1 MIPCLYDS
9 REMKFDHNGIG
20 KLADAQSCTV
30 TEKRNGSYE
39 LKLICPAEGIHAE
52 MLEEGNIIL
61 AKPSDTMQSQP
72 FRIYKITTPI
82 DGKLEVQA
90 RHISYQLN
98 FITVSPFS
106 VTGCV
111 GAMQGLK
118 SHAASDCPFNVW
130 ADVESSATFTLGVP
144 SSFRNCLGGMAG
156 SVLDVFGGEFEWDRY
171 TVKFHK
177 ARGADHNVHIIYGK
191 NLTDFKMEKSIE
203 NTITGVHPYWV
214 DNETQAVME
223 LPEKVVLQSKRSI
236 PYQKITVLD
245 CTSNFQ
251 EKPSEAALREYAQN
265 YIDTTDLTE
274 PEIDIKIDFLQLW
287 NTPGYEDIVEAE
299 RVSLCD
305 TVHVFISKLGIEVSS
320 KVTETEYDTLLER
333 YNSITLSNSTV
344 SSRNSS
350 LTGSLNSIR
359 NTATI
364 AYDTAV
370 RAETA
375 VGEQVGGIT
384 ASIIY
389 DGALFAALFGLHYK
403 NETDSKGNTTR
414 YAFNAATLKQST
426 VAWKNSSAGLFVS
439 TDGGKTWGYGWESDD
454 TAVETAILLEQ
465 TLKELDD
472 RYKKAAELSEE
483 LLKELD
489 ERYKTATALSS
500 ELQEQLDQRYETAKK
515 LSKELYGELDRR
527 YGSATTLSEALQK
540 ELDERYSVAKKLSK
554 DVEKELDKKYQPSI
568 PVSEIAPEE
577 PGNDALWVDKKNLRL
592 KLWDGENWRIVGYES
607 EDPKEPEKPVEPEG
621 PDNTGQGG
629 SESDGSKEETN
640 SGNTGSTGDSS
651 NNSETSP
658 DLSGD

>member
-9 REMKFDHNGIG
+9 RETKFNHNGIG

-39 LKLICPAEGIHAE
+39 LKLICPADGIHAE

-61 AKPSDTMQSQP
+61 AKPSDTMQPQP

-106 VTGCV
+106 VSGCA
-111 GAMQGLK
+111 GAVQGLK
-118 SHAASDCPFNVW
+118 SHAASDCPFSVW
-130 ADVESSATFTLGVP
+130 TDVASSAMFTVSVP
-144 SSFRNCLGGMAG
+144 ASFRNCLGGMDG
-156 SVLDVFGGEFEWDRY
+156 SVLDTFGGEFEWDRY
-171 TVKFHK
+171 TVKFHR
-177 ARGADHNVHIIYGK
+177 ARGADHNVHIVYGK

-223 LPEKVVLQSKRSI
+223 LPEKVVMVSRKTV

-245 CTSNFQ
+245 CTSAFQ
-251 EKPSEAALREYAQN
+251 EKPSEAALREYAQD
-265 YIDTTDLTE
+265 YIDTTSLTE
-274 PEIDIKIDFLQLW
+274 PEVDIKIDFIQLW
-287 NTPGYEDIVEAE
+287 NTPGYEDVVQAE
-299 RVSLCD
+299 QVSLCD
-305 TVHVFISKLGIEVSS
+305 TVHVYISKLGIEASS
-320 KVTETEYDTLLER
+320 KVTETEYDSLLER

-350 LTGSLNSIR
+350 LTSSLNSIR
-359 NTATI
+359 NTATA

-370 RAETA
+370 RVETA
-375 VGEQVGGIT
+375 VGEQMGGIS

-426 VAWKNSSAGLFVS
+426 AAWKNSPAGFFVS

-454 TAVETAILLEQ
+454 SAVKTAILLEQ

-483 LLKELD
+483 LLEELD
-489 ERYKTATALSS
+489 ERYKTATAISV
-500 ELQEQLDQRYETAKK
+500 ELQKTLDQRYETAKK
-515 LSKELYGELDRR
+515 LSKELYEELDKR
-527 YGSATTLSEALQK
+527 YSALTEISEDLQK
-540 ELDERYSVAKKLSK
+540 ELDERYSVAKKLSE
-554 DVEKELDKKYQPSI
+554 DVEKELDEKYQPSI
-568 PVSEIAPEE
+568 PVSETAPEAPKE
-577 PGNDALWVDKKNLRL
+577 NALWVDKKNLRL
-592 KLWDGENWRIVGYES
+592 KLWDGEQWQMLGYEPEEPDPEPTEPTEPTTPTDPETPDIEKPGS
-607 EDPKEPEKPVEPEG
+607 EDKDTE
-621 PDNTGQGG
+621 N
-629 SESDGSKEETN
+629 KEETDN
-640 SGNTGSTGDSS
+640 KETDQEGGSS
-651 NNSETSP
+651 
-658 DLSGD
+658 

>member
-9 REMKFDHNGIG
+9 RETKFNHNGIG

-39 LKLICPAEGIHAE
+39 LKLICPADGIHAE

-61 AKPSDTMQSQP
+61 AKPSDTMQPQP

-106 VTGCV
+106 VSGCA
-111 GAMQGLK
+111 GAVQGLK
-118 SHAASDCPFNVW
+118 SHAASDCPFSVW
-130 ADVESSATFTLGVP
+130 TDVASSAMFTVSVP
-144 SSFRNCLGGMAG
+144 ASFRNCLGGMDG
-156 SVLDVFGGEFEWDRY
+156 SVLDTFGGEFEWDRY
-171 TVKFHK
+171 TVKFHR
-177 ARGADHNVHIIYGK
+177 ARGADHNVHIVYGK

-223 LPEKVVLQSKRSI
+223 LPEKVVMVSRKSV

-245 CTSNFQ
+245 CTSAFQ
-251 EKPSEAALREYAQN
+251 EKPSEAALREYAQD
-265 YIDTTDLTE
+265 YIDTTSLTE
-274 PEIDIKIDFLQLW
+274 PEVDIKIDFIQLW
-287 NTPGYEDIVEAE
+287 NTPGYEDVVQAE
-299 RVSLCD
+299 QVSLCD
-305 TVHVFISKLGIEVSS
+305 TVHVYISKLGIEASS
-320 KVTETEYDTLLER
+320 KVTETEYDSLLER

-344 SSRNSS
+344 NSRNSS
-350 LTGSLNSIR
+350 LTSSLNSIR
-359 NTATI
+359 NTATA

-370 RAETA
+370 RVETA
-375 VGEQVGGIT
+375 VGEQMGGIS

-403 NETDSKGNTTR
+403 NETDSKGNTIR

-426 VAWKNSSAGLFVS
+426 AAWKNSPAGFFVS

-454 TAVETAILLEQ
+454 SAVKTAILLEQ

-483 LLKELD
+483 LLEELD
-489 ERYKTATALSS
+489 ERYKTATAISV
-500 ELQEQLDQRYETAKK
+500 ELQKTLDQRYETAKK
-515 LSKELYGELDRR
+515 LSKELYEELDQR
-527 YGSATTLSEALQK
+527 YGTLTEISEDLQK
-540 ELDERYSVAKKLSK
+540 ELDERYSVAKKLSE
-554 DVEKELDKKYQPSI
+554 DVEKELDEKYQPSI
-568 PVSEIAPEE
+568 PVSETAPET
-577 PGNDALWVDKKNLRL
+577 PAADALWVDKKNLRL
-592 KLWDGENWRIVGYES
+592 KLWDGEQWQMLGYEPEEPDPEPTEPTEPTTPTDPETPDIEKPGS
-607 EDPKEPEKPVEPEG
+607 EDKDTE
-621 PDNTGQGG
+621 N
-629 SESDGSKEETN
+629 KEETDN
-640 SGNTGSTGDSS
+640 KETDQEGGSS
-651 NNSETSP
+651 
-658 DLSGD
+658 

>member
-9 REMKFDHNGIG
+9 RETKFNHNGIG

-39 LKLICPAEGIHAE
+39 LKLICPADGIHAE

-61 AKPSDTMQSQP
+61 AKPSDTMQPQP

-106 VTGCV
+106 VSGCA
-111 GAMQGLK
+111 GAVQGLK
-118 SHAASDCPFNVW
+118 SHAAFDCPFSVW
-130 ADVESSATFTLGVP
+130 TDVASSAMFTVSVP
-144 SSFRNCLGGMAG
+144 ASFRNCLGGMDG
-156 SVLDVFGGEFEWDRY
+156 SVLDTFGGEFEWDRY
-171 TVKFHK
+171 TVKFHR
-177 ARGADHNVHIIYGK
+177 ARGADHNVHIVYGK

-223 LPEKVVLQSKRSI
+223 LPEKVVMVSRKSV

-245 CTSNFQ
+245 CTSAFQ
-251 EKPSEAALREYAQN
+251 EKPSEAALREYAQD
-265 YIDTTDLTE
+265 YIDTTSLTE
-274 PEIDIKIDFLQLW
+274 PEVDIKIDFIQLW
-287 NTPGYEDIVEAE
+287 NTPGYEDVVQAE
-299 RVSLCD
+299 QVSLCD
-305 TVHVFISKLGIEVSS
+305 TVHVYISKLGIEASS
-320 KVTETEYDTLLER
+320 KVTETEYDSLLER

-344 SSRNSS
+344 NSRNSS
-350 LTGSLNSIR
+350 LTSSLNSIR
-359 NTATI
+359 NTATA

-370 RAETA
+370 RVETA
-375 VGEQVGGIT
+375 VGEQMGGIS

-426 VAWKNSSAGLFVS
+426 AAWKNSPAGFFVS

-454 TAVETAILLEQ
+454 SAVKTAILLEQ

-483 LLKELD
+483 LLEELD
-489 ERYKTATALSS
+489 ERYKAATAISV
-500 ELQEQLDQRYETAKK
+500 ELQKTLDQRYETAKK
-515 LSKELYGELDRR
+515 LSKELYEELDKR
-527 YGSATTLSEALQK
+527 YGTLTEISEDLQK
-540 ELDERYSVAKKLSK
+540 ELDERYSVAKKLSEE
-554 DVEKELDKKYQPSI
+554 VEKELDEKYQPSI
-568 PVSEIAPEE
+568 PMSETAPET
-577 PGNDALWVDKKNLRL
+577 PAADALWVDKKNLRL
-592 KLWDGENWRIVGYES
+592 KLWDGEQWQMLGYEPEEPDPEPTEPTEPTTPTDPETPDIEKPGS
-607 EDPKEPEKPVEPEG
+607 EDKDTE
-621 PDNTGQGG
+621 N
-629 SESDGSKEETN
+629 KEETDN
-640 SGNTGSTGDSS
+640 KETDQEGGSS
-651 NNSETSP
+651 
-658 DLSGD
+658 

>member
-9 REMKFDHNGIG
+9 RETKFNHNGIG

-39 LKLICPAEGIHAE
+39 LKLICPADGIHAE

-61 AKPSDTMQSQP
+61 AKPSDTMQPQP

-106 VTGCV
+106 VSGCA
-111 GAMQGLK
+111 GAVQGLK
-118 SHAASDCPFNVW
+118 SHAASDCPFSVW
-130 ADVESSATFTLGVP
+130 TDVASSAMFTVSVP
-144 SSFRNCLGGMAG
+144 VSFRNCLGGMDG
-156 SVLDVFGGEFEWDRY
+156 SVLDTFGGEFEWDRY
-171 TVKFHK
+171 TVKFHR
-177 ARGADHNVHIIYGK
+177 ARGADHNVHIVYGK

-223 LPEKVVLQSKRSI
+223 LPEKVVMVSRKSV

-245 CTSNFQ
+245 CTSAFQ
-251 EKPSEAALREYAQN
+251 EKPSEAALREYAQD
-265 YIDTTDLTE
+265 YIDTTSLTE
-274 PEIDIKIDFLQLW
+274 PEVDIKIDFIQLW
-287 NTPGYEDIVEAE
+287 NTPGYEDVVQAE
-299 RVSLCD
+299 QVSLCD
-305 TVHVFISKLGIEVSS
+305 TVHVYISKLGIEASS
-320 KVTETEYDTLLER
+320 KVTETEYDSLLER

-344 SSRNSS
+344 NSRNSS
-350 LTGSLNSIR
+350 LTSSLNSIR
-359 NTATI
+359 NTATA

-370 RAETA
+370 RVETA
-375 VGEQVGGIT
+375 VGEQMGGIS

-426 VAWKNSSAGLFVS
+426 AAWKNSPAGFFVS

-454 TAVETAILLEQ
+454 SAVKTAILLEQ

-483 LLKELD
+483 LLEELD
-489 ERYKTATALSS
+489 ERYKTATAISV
-500 ELQEQLDQRYETAKK
+500 ELQKTLDQRYETAKK
-515 LSKELYGELDRR
+515 LSKELYEELDKR
-527 YGSATTLSEALQK
+527 YGTLTEISEDLQK
-540 ELDERYSVAKKLSK
+540 ELDERYSVAKKLSEE
-554 DVEKELDKKYQPSI
+554 VEKELDEKYQPSI
-568 PVSEIAPEE
+568 PVSETAPET
-577 PGNDALWVDKKNLRL
+577 PAADALWVDKKNLRL
-592 KLWDGENWRIVGYES
+592 KLWDGKQWQMLGYEPEEPDPEPTEPTEPTTPTDPETPDIEKPGS
-607 EDPKEPEKPVEPEG
+607 EDKDTE
-621 PDNTGQGG
+621 N
-629 SESDGSKEETN
+629 KEETDN
-640 SGNTGSTGDSS
+640 KETDQEGGSS
-651 NNSETSP
+651 
-658 DLSGD
+658 

>member
-9 REMKFDHNGIG
+9 RETKFNHNGIG

-39 LKLICPAEGIHAE
+39 LKLICPADGIHAE

-61 AKPSDTMQSQP
+61 AKPSDTMQPQP

-106 VTGCV
+106 VSGCA
-111 GAMQGLK
+111 GAVQGLK
-118 SHAASDCPFNVW
+118 SHAASDCPFSVW
-130 ADVESSATFTLGVP
+130 TDVASSAMFTVSVP
-144 SSFRNCLGGMAG
+144 ASFRNCLGGMDG
-156 SVLDVFGGEFEWDRY
+156 SVLDTFGGEFEWDRY
-171 TVKFHK
+171 TVKFHR
-177 ARGADHNVHIIYGK
+177 ARGADHNVHIVYGK

-223 LPEKVVLQSKRSI
+223 LPEKVVMVSRKSV

-245 CTSNFQ
+245 CTSAFQ
-251 EKPSEAALREYAQN
+251 EKPSEAALREYAQD
-265 YIDTTDLTE
+265 YIDTTSLTE
-274 PEIDIKIDFLQLW
+274 PEVDIKIDFIQLW
-287 NTPGYEDIVEAE
+287 NTPGYEDVVQAE
-299 RVSLCD
+299 QVSLCD
-305 TVHVFISKLGIEVSS
+305 TVHVYISKLGIEASS
-320 KVTETEYDTLLER
+320 KVTETEYDSLLER

-344 SSRNSS
+344 NSRNSS
-350 LTGSLNSIR
+350 LTSSLNSIR
-359 NTATI
+359 NTATA

-370 RAETA
+370 RVETA
-375 VGEQVGGIT
+375 VGEQMGGIS

-426 VAWKNSSAGLFVS
+426 AAWKNSPAGFFVS

-454 TAVETAILLEQ
+454 SAVKTAILLEQ

-483 LLKELD
+483 LLEELD
-489 ERYKTATALSS
+489 ERYKTATAISV
-500 ELQEQLDQRYETAKK
+500 ELQKTLDQRYETAKK
-515 LSKELYGELDRR
+515 LSKELYEELDKR
-527 YGSATTLSEALQK
+527 YSTLTEISEDLQK
-540 ELDERYSVAKKLSK
+540 ELDERYSVAKKLSE
-554 DVEKELDKKYQPSI
+554 DVEKELDEKYQPSI
-568 PVSEIAPEE
+568 PVSETAPET
-577 PGNDALWVDKKNLRL
+577 PAVDALWVDKKNLRL
-592 KLWDGENWRIVGYES
+592 KLWDGEQWQMLGYEPEEPDPEPTEPTEPTTPTDPETPDIEKPGS
-607 EDPKEPEKPVEPEG
+607 EDKDTE
-621 PDNTGQGG
+621 N
-629 SESDGSKEETN
+629 KEETDN
-640 SGNTGSTGDSS
+640 KETDQEGGSS
-651 NNSETSP
+651 
-658 DLSGD
+658 

>member
-9 REMKFDHNGIG
+9 REMKFDNNGIG

-39 LKLICPAEGIHAE
+39 LKLICPADGIHAE
-52 MLEEGNIIL
+52 MLEEGNVIL
-61 AKPSDTMQSQP
+61 AKPSDTMQPQP

-106 VTGCV
+106 VSGCA
-111 GAMQGLK
+111 GAVQGLK
-118 SHAASDCPFNVW
+118 SHAASDCPFSVW
-130 ADVESSATFTLGVP
+130 TDVASSAMFTVSVP
-144 SSFRNCLGGMAG
+144 ASFRNCLGGMDG
-156 SVLDVFGGEFEWDRY
+156 SVLDTFGGEFEWDRY
-171 TVKFHK
+171 TVKFHR
-177 ARGADHNVHIIYGK
+177 ARGADHNVHIVYGK

-223 LPEKVVLQSKRSI
+223 LPEKVVMVSRKSV

-245 CTSNFQ
+245 CTSAFQ
-251 EKPSEAALREYAQN
+251 EKPSEAALREYAQD
-265 YIDTTDLTE
+265 YIDTTSLTE
-274 PEIDIKIDFLQLW
+274 PEVDIKIDFIQLW
-287 NTPGYEDIVEAE
+287 NTPGYEDVVQAE
-299 RVSLCD
+299 QVSLCD
-305 TVHVFISKLGIEVSS
+305 TVHVYISKLGIEASS
-320 KVTETEYDTLLER
+320 KVTETEYDSLLER

-350 LTGSLNSIR
+350 LTSSLNSIR
-359 NTATI
+359 NTATA

-370 RAETA
+370 RVETA
-375 VGEQVGGIT
+375 VGEQMGGIS

-426 VAWKNSSAGLFVS
+426 VAWKNSPAGFFVS

-454 TAVETAILLEQ
+454 SAVKTAILLEQ

-483 LLKELD
+483 LLEELD
-489 ERYKTATALSS
+489 ERYKTATAISV
-500 ELQEQLDQRYETAKK
+500 ELQKTLDQRYETAKK
-515 LSKELYGELDRR
+515 LSKELYEELDKR
-527 YGSATTLSEALQK
+527 YGTLTEISEDLQK
-540 ELDERYSVAKKLSK
+540 ELDA
-554 DVEKELDKKYQPSI
+554 KYQLHT
-568 PVSEIAPEE
+568 PVSETAPEDPAE
-577 PGNDALWVDKKNLRL
+577 DSFWVDKKNLRL
-592 KLWDGENWRIVGYES
+592 KLWDGEQWQIVGYEP
-607 EDPKEPEKPVEPEG
+607 EEIDPEPTDPEPTEPTTPTEPENPDTGDKDTEDKEESSDTEG
-621 PDNTGQGG
+621 GG
-629 SESDGSKEETN
+629 SA
-640 SGNTGSTGDSS
+640 
-651 NNSETSP
+651 
-658 DLSGD
+658 

>member
-9 REMKFDHNGIG
+9 RETKFNHNGIG

-39 LKLICPAEGIHAE
+39 LKLICPADGIHAE

-61 AKPSDTMQSQP
+61 AKPSDTMQPQP

-106 VTGCV
+106 VSGCA
-111 GAMQGLK
+111 GAVQGLK
-118 SHAASDCPFNVW
+118 SHAASDCPFSVW
-130 ADVESSATFTLGVP
+130 TDVASSAMFTVSVP
-144 SSFRNCLGGMAG
+144 ASFRNCLGGMDG
-156 SVLDVFGGEFEWDRY
+156 SVLDTFGGEFEWDRY
-171 TVKFHK
+171 TVKFHR
-177 ARGADHNVHIIYGK
+177 ARGADHNVHIVYGK

-223 LPEKVVLQSKRSI
+223 LPEKVVMVSRKSV

-245 CTSNFQ
+245 CTSAFQ
-251 EKPSEAALREYAQN
+251 EKPSEAALREYAQD
-265 YIDTTDLTE
+265 YIDTTSLTE
-274 PEIDIKIDFLQLW
+274 PEVDIKIDFIQLW
-287 NTPGYEDIVEAE
+287 NTPGYEDVVQAE
-299 RVSLCD
+299 QVSLCD
-305 TVHVFISKLGIEVSS
+305 TVHVYISKLGIEASS
-320 KVTETEYDTLLER
+320 KVTETEYDSLLER

-344 SSRNSS
+344 NSRNSS
-350 LTGSLNSIR
+350 LTSSLNSIR
-359 NTATI
+359 NTATA

-370 RAETA
+370 RVETA
-375 VGEQVGGIT
+375 VGEQMGGIS

-426 VAWKNSSAGLFVS
+426 AAWKNSPAGFFVS

-454 TAVETAILLEQ
+454 SAVKTAILLEQ

-483 LLKELD
+483 LLEELD
-489 ERYKTATALSS
+489 ERYKTATAISV
-500 ELQEQLDQRYETAKK
+500 ELQKTLDQRYETAKK
-515 LSKELYGELDRR
+515 LSKELYEELDKR
-527 YGSATTLSEALQK
+527 YSTLTEISEDLQK
-540 ELDERYSVAKKLSK
+540 ELDERYSVTKKLSE
-554 DVEKELDKKYQPSI
+554 DVEKELDEKYQPSI
-568 PVSEIAPEE
+568 PVSETAPET
-577 PGNDALWVDKKNLRL
+577 PAADALWVDKKNLRL
-592 KLWDGENWRIVGYES
+592 KLWDGEQWQMLGYES
-607 EDPKEPEKPVEPEG
+607 EEPDPEPTEPTEPTIPTDPETPDIEKP
-621 PDNTGQGG
+621 G
-629 SESDGSKEETN
+629 SEDKDTENKEETDN
-640 SGNTGSTGDSS
+640 KETDQEGGSS
-651 NNSETSP
+651 
-658 DLSGD
+658 

>member
-1 MIPCLYDS
+1 
-9 REMKFDHNGIG
+9 MKFDHNGIG

-39 LKLICPAEGIHAE
+39 LKLICPADGIHAE

-61 AKPSDTMQSQP
+61 AKSSDTMQPQP

-111 GAMQGLK
+111 GAMRGLK

-426 VAWKNSSAGLFVS
+426 VAWKNSFAGLFVS
-439 TDGGKTWGYGWESDD
+439 THGG
-454 TAVETAILLEQ
+454 
-465 TLKELDD
+465 
-472 RYKKAAELSEE
+472 
-483 LLKELD
+483 
-489 ERYKTATALSS
+489 
-500 ELQEQLDQRYETAKK
+500 
-515 LSKELYGELDRR
+515 
-527 YGSATTLSEALQK
+527 
-540 ELDERYSVAKKLSK
+540 
-554 DVEKELDKKYQPSI
+554 
-568 PVSEIAPEE
+568 
-577 PGNDALWVDKKNLRL
+577 
-592 KLWDGENWRIVGYES
+592 
-607 EDPKEPEKPVEPEG
+607 
-621 PDNTGQGG
+621 
-629 SESDGSKEETN
+629 
-640 SGNTGSTGDSS
+640 
-651 NNSETSP
+651 
-658 DLSGD
+658 

>member
-9 REMKFDHNGIG
+9 KEMNFNHNGIG
-20 KLADAQSCTV
+20 KLADTQSCIV

-39 LKLICPAEGIHAE
+39 LKLVCPADGIHAE
-52 MLEEGNIIL
+52 NLEEGNIIL

-118 SHAASDCPFNVW
+118 SHAASECPFSIW
-130 ADVESSATFTLGVP
+130 TDVASSAMFTVSVP
-144 SSFRNCLGGMAG
+144 ASFRNCLGGMDG
-156 SVLDVFGGEFEWDRY
+156 SVLDTFGGEFEWDRY
-171 TVKFHK
+171 MVKFHK
-177 ARGADHNVHIIYGK
+177 ARGADHNVHIVYGK

-223 LPEKVVLQSKRSI
+223 LPEKVVMVSRKSV

-245 CTSNFQ
+245 CTSAFQ
-251 EKPSEAALREYAQN
+251 EKPSEAALREYAQD
-265 YIDTTDLTE
+265 YIDTTSLTE
-274 PEIDIKIDFLQLW
+274 PEIDIKVDFIQLW
-287 NTPGYEDIVEAE
+287 NTPGYEDVVQAE
-299 RVSLCD
+299 QVSLCD
-305 TVHVFISKLGIEVSS
+305 TVHVYISKLGIEASS
-320 KVTETEYDTLLER
+320 KVTETEYDSLLER

-350 LTGSLNSIR
+350 LTSSLNSIR
-359 NTATI
+359 NTATA

-370 RAETA
+370 RVETA
-375 VGEQVGGIT
+375 VGEQMGGIS

-389 DGALFAALFGLHYK
+389 DGALFAELFGLHYK

-414 YAFNAATLKQST
+414 YAFNASTLKKST
-426 VAWKNSSAGLFVS
+426 IAWKNSPAGFFVS

-454 TAVETAILLEQ
+454 TAVKTAILLEQ

-472 RYKKAAELSEE
+472 RYKKATELSEE
-483 LLKELD
+483 LLEELD
-489 ERYKTATALSS
+489 ERYKTATAISA
-500 ELQEQLDQRYETAKK
+500 ELQKTLDQRYEMAKK
-515 LSKELYGELDRR
+515 LSKELYEELDRR
-527 YGSATTLSEALQK
+527 YSTLTEISGDLQK
-540 ELDERYSVAKKLSK
+540 ELDE
-554 DVEKELDKKYQPSI
+554 KYQLNI
-568 PVSEIAPEE
+568 PVTETAPEKPAE
-577 PGNDALWVDKKNLRL
+577 DSLWVDKKNLRL
-592 KLWDGENWRIVGYES
+592 KLWDGEQWQTVGYEP
-607 EDPKEPEKPVEPEG
+607 EETEPTDPEPTEPTTPTEPETPDTEDKEDKNPEESSG
-621 PDNTGQGG
+621 EEGG
-629 SESDGSKEETN
+629 DA
-640 SGNTGSTGDSS
+640 
-651 NNSETSP
+651 
-658 DLSGD
+658 